1 MSNTA
6 AMRVGS
12 TTFLVERIA
21 ADCAPL
27 QWVRELTQNSF
38 EAILRHREN
47 NWIGE
52 GLIEWDVDWSLVEKA
67 GIYKLQITDNGCG
80 MTGQEIEEYI
90 NRLSSSGGEQ
100 SDEKNYGI
108 GAKITAGVQNP
119 IGLTYKSW
127 KNGKGVIATLWKDL
141 AEGIYGLKKI
151 QIGNDFASFAPLN
164 EEAKNHNV
172 IQFHGTSVVLQGNS
186 IEENTYHNSS
196 RKQKWLISYL
206 NSRYFELPKN
216 INLRVRDFSNSEPSQ
231 WPKTFEAAS
240 RMGSGGSQMRTIYGM
255 KYYLDKYSEK
265 SGIVELE
272 NVKIH
277 WFILPEDLNVSG
289 GVWDEKYHC
298 ASIYQSELYDLK
310 RASEARSILINFG
323 ITWGWNRIVLYAEPN
338 VKKIPVITDISRKSL
353 QSNGES
359 LPWEDWAEEFRIKM
373 PDDIKKLMDEILS
386 KTSNED
392 FSENIE
398 KRLKELNNIF
408 KIDRFRFT
416 KSGKFKVAGELPG
429 ESPDPEGEANK
440 HDAGKNKGT
449 RGVTNDLFA
458 AFINDDGQVGDK
470 QKGENKLPKVV
481 WVSALNGTR
490 AENDL
495 EDRAAR
501 YVARDNLITA
511 NADFRFFEAY
521 IEALKLDYPHAG
533 VEHIKSVLHE
543 WVEMQL
549 IESVMGIQ
557 SLQGSPTWS
566 DANTLDEALSEVALT
581 TAVMP
586 RYATYSQIKRNL
598 SQKVGAIS
606 SK

>member
-38 EAILRHREN
+38 EAIMRHRESG
-47 NWIGE
+47 WSGE
-52 GLIEWDVDWSLVEKA
+52 GLIEWDVDWSLVEKS

-80 MTGQEIEEYI
+80 MTGEEIEEYI
-90 NRLSSSGGEQ
+90 NRLSSSGGIQ

-127 KNGKGVIATLWKDL
+127 KNGAGVIATLWKDFE
-141 AEGIYGLKKI
+141 EGIYGLKKI
-151 QIGNDFASFAPLN
+151 QIGDNFGSFAPLN
-164 EEAKNHNV
+164 DEAKNKNV
-172 IQFHGTSVVLQGNS
+172 IQDHGTSVVLQGNS
-186 IEENTYHNSS
+186 IEENTYYDSS

-206 NSRYFELPKN
+206 NSRYYELPKN
-216 INLRVRDFSNSEPSQ
+216 ITLKVRDFSNSEPEQ
-231 WPKTFEAAS
+231 WPKNFEAAS
-240 RMGSGGSQMRTIYGM
+240 RMGTGGSQMRTIYGM
-255 KYYLDKYSEK
+255 KYYLEKYAEK
-265 SGIVELE
+265 YGIVDLDT
-272 NVKIH
+272 VKIH

-298 ASIYQSELYDLK
+298 AAIYQSELYDLK

-338 VKKIPVITDISRKSL
+338 LKKIPVITDISRKSL
-353 QSNGES
+353 QTNGLS

-373 PDDIKKLMDEILS
+373 PEEIKLLMDEILS

-416 KSGKFKVAGELPG
+416 KSGKLKVAGDLPG
-429 ESPDPEGEANK
+429 DTPNAEGDESSHEHG
-440 HDAGKNKGT
+440 GKKGN
-449 RGVTNDLFA
+449 RKAKNDLFA
-458 AFINDDGQVGDK
+458 AFINEEGQTGEK

-511 NADFRFFEAY
+511 NADFRYFEAY

-533 VEHIKSVLHE
+533 VDHIKSVLHE

-566 DANTLDEALSEVALT
+566 DANTLEDALSELALT

-598 SQKVGAIS
+598 SQRVGAS
-606 SK
+606 PS